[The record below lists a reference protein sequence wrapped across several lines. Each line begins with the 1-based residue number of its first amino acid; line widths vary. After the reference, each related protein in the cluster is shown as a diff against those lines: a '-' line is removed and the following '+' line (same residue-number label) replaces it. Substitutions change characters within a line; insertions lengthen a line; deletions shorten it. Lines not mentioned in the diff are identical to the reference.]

1 MIDRIQYK
9 DKLVYR
15 LSKYPVTGVIGPRQ
29 VGKTTLVKQLTLTRK
44 AVYIDLES
52 DQDQVKLTDPGLFFR
67 SNADK
72 CIILDEIQNRQD
84 LFALIRSIIDED
96 RRPGRF
102 VLLGSASPTLMR
114 KSADSLAGRIAYEEI
129 SSFGLTELGAK
140 SQEQLWIRGGFP
152 NAYLADDLRDS
163 LDWRQQF
170 VKTYIDRD
178 LPALGLDTNSRTLNN
193 FLRMLAS
200 SVGQLW
206 NASTFSKSLGVTAPT
221 VRKYLNFLE
230 QAFLVTVLEPY
241 HVNIKKRLVKTP
253 KVFFNDTGVLHAL
266 LNLEDLKALSGNVV
280 VGSSWENFVV
290 RQLIQSL
297 GDQYEYCF
305 YRTHEGAEIDLLLL
319 ENNQPVIS
327 VEIKYS
333 NAPKLTKGYLN
344 AIEDVDTVRNFVV
357 TPSSDHFP
365 VHSKVEVINLWD
377 LINLLS
383 QK

>member
-9 DKLVYR
+9 KKLQSR

-44 AVYIDLES
+44 AIYIDLES
-52 DQDQVKLTDPGLFFR
+52 DQDLVKLTDPGLFFR
-67 SNADK
+67 SNADH

-129 SSFGLTELGAK
+129 SSFGLVELGAK

-152 NAYLADDLRDS
+152 NAYLAGSSSDS
-163 LDWRQQF
+163 LDWRRQF
-170 VKTYIDRD
+170 IKTYIDRD
-178 LPALGLDTNSRTLNN
+178 LPALGLDTNPRILNN

-206 NASTFSKSLGVTAPT
+206 NASTFSKALGVTAPT
-221 VRKYLNFLE
+221 VRKYLDFLE

-253 KVFFNDTGVLHAL
+253 KVFFNDTGLLHAL
-266 LNLEDLKALSGNVV
+266 LNLEDLKTLSGNLII
-280 VGSSWENFVV
+280 GSSWENFAI

-297 GDQYEYCF
+297 GNQYEYYF

-319 ENNQPVIS
+319 ENNQPAIS

-344 AIEDVDTVRNFVV
+344 AIEDVGTARNFLV
-357 TPSSDHFP
+357 TPSSDRFP
-365 VHSKVEVINLWD
+365 VHPKVEVINLWD
-377 LINLLS
+377 LVNLL
-383 QK
+383 